1 MPHIFQT
8 NTYIGERKIIALPC
22 IEDCLG
28 TCTQGPT
35 GGPNFAED
43 PQHQGHLEDEDG
55 VEEPPV
61 EREAEQGDP
70 AAVVAQVRHCRA
82 PQPKISLT

>member
-1 MPHIFQT
+1 MHKT
-8 NTYIGERKIIALPC
+8 VLTRVHGVLLEHH
-22 IEDCLG
+22 
-28 TCTQGPT
+28 
-35 GGPNFAED
+35 NFAED
-43 PQHQGHLEDEDG
+43 PEHQSHLEDEDG

-61 EREAEQGDP
+61 EREAEQGDA